1 MPMVNTSF
9 IGYDIDLLFEYYD
22 RDGDIVNVWF
32 QEKVVSIANKN
43 KNLVDIKWKEE
54 CLSEMTSEHWERN
67 CLKEIIIDRN
77 KWK

>member
-1 MPMVNTSF
+1 MVNTSF

-43 KNLVDIKWKEE
+43 KNLVDIK
-54 CLSEMTSEHWERN
+54 
-67 CLKEIIIDRN
+67 
-77 KWK
+77 